1 MKRQDAMKKEKEAY
15 KRFVTQLGITPV
27 RLLKYWKF
35 NYSLDQKIERFGP
48 LMAGMNKLKHSGMS
62 FMFSIRNFKT
72 PDTPLSIPS
81 QKRMLLP
88 LQLYEVKKSVCLNL
102 QFLDQQQLGQALT
115 QGYYALQG
123 FQVSSIVVCLTDTCQ
138 CFITSRWNL
147 EVEKR

>member
-1 MKRQDAMKKEKEAY
+1 
-15 KRFVTQLGITPV
+15 
-27 RLLKYWKF
+27 
-35 NYSLDQKIERFGP
+35 
-48 LMAGMNKLKHSGMS
+48 MS

-123 FQVSSIVVCLTDTCQ
+123 FQVSSIVTPVSVSLLRDETWKWRRGKYQVAFQHVSTHFKVHQ
-138 CFITSRWNL
+138 ISQFIIVLVFATFFVVRLMRKKEAVMRVVTIVHVYAMLSG
-147 EVEKR
+147 